1 MVSWKECIISFC
13 RMEKCFLKRMHN
25 ILWKDYDNI
34 VVVYENKN
42 IRGHR
47 LDMEELS
54 ILKEKIELMRSR
66 LERAIEERESQARI
80 YEYSVELDRLIERY
94 LDMTVTN

>member
-1 MVSWKECIISFC
+1 
-13 RMEKCFLKRMHN
+13 
-25 ILWKDYDNI
+25 
-34 VVVYENKN
+34 
-42 IRGHR
+42 
-47 LDMEELS
+47 MEELS

-94 LDMTVTN
+94 LDIVGTN